1 MSGIPF
7 ITRLY
12 TSNTGGTELYPLSST
27 STTSSGAAA
36 ADHSDQPTFWD
47 HLPASFRTGPPG
59 NEIKAVNHA
68 TLAEFLKLEFSL
80 DRLDAIYGKLW
91 RVGAIRPARSLNA
104 QLVLGRTIVLNNSLD
119 MHLVWGD
126 MKIFLKPLPRYLL
139 EPAFWARHLPSLQH
153 HSPASPRSGVRE
165 CALGLLYTY
174 ACLVNSPL
182 DFELAVREGLIP
194 RDGDQ
199 PSWTTWRKLAT
210 ELLEPEVSNHI
221 HRRFRHGELRLNRL
235 NWINI
240 FSGLSSCQMYHNPWH
255 TYTEFAIDN
264 MAWITTAT
272 VYLVVVLTAMQV
284 GLSTDALKDNDTFQ
298 RASYGFTVFSI
309 LGPLVVVIMFMLVL
323 LVVVVQNWLRARR
336 TPHGTELPVEVPS
349 TGFQR
354 RIAREGDGK

>member
-1 MSGIPF
+1 MSAVPF
-7 ITRLY
+7 TTRLF
-12 TSNTGGTELYPLSST
+12 TSNGGGTELYPLSST
-27 STTSSGAAA
+27 STTSSGAAEA
-36 ADHSDQPTFWD
+36 DQPTFWD
-47 HLPASFRTGPPG
+47 HLPVAFRTGPPG
-59 NEIKAVNHA
+59 NEIRTVNRA
-68 TLAEFLKLEFSL
+68 TLSEFLKTEFSL

-104 QLVLGRTIVLNNSLD
+104 QVVLGRTIVLNDSLD

-139 EPAFWARHLPSLQH
+139 EPEFWSQHLPGH
-153 HSPASPRSGVRE
+153 HYQSPASPESGVRE

-174 ACLVNSPL
+174 ACLVNSPS
-182 DFELAVREGLIP
+182 DFELAVREGLLP

-210 ELLEPEVSNHI
+210 ELLEPKVSDQI

-240 FSGLSSCQMYHNPWH
+240 FSDLSSCQMYHNPWH
-255 TYTEFAIDN
+255 TYTEFALDN

-298 RASYGFTVFSI
+298 RASYGFTIFSI
-309 LGPLVVVIMFMLVL
+309 LGPLVIIIMFMLVL

-336 TPHGTELPVEVPS
+336 TPHGTALPMAVPS
-349 TGFQR
+349 TGLQR
-354 RIAREGDGK
+354 GVAGEGNRK

>member
-1 MSGIPF
+1 MFRMYKCHSLGLENRMS
-7 ITRLY
+7 
-12 TSNTGGTELYPLSST
+12 
-27 STTSSGAAA
+27 
-36 ADHSDQPTFWD
+36 
-47 HLPASFRTGPPG
+47 
-59 NEIKAVNHA
+59 HA
-68 TLAEFLKLEFSL
+68 TLSEFLEVEFSL

-104 QLVLGRTIVLNNSLD
+104 QVVLGRAIVLNDSLD

-139 EPAFWARHLPSLQH
+139 EPEFWAQHLPGRQH
-153 HSPASPRSGVRE
+153 HSPASSQAGVRE

-174 ACLVNSPL
+174 ACLVNSPP

-210 ELLEPEVSNHI
+210 ELLEPKVSDQI

-240 FSGLSSCQMYHNPWH
+240 FSDLSSCQMYHNPWH
-255 TYTEFAIDN
+255 TYTEFALDN

-309 LGPLVVVIMFMLVL
+309 LGPLVVVIIFMLVL
-323 LVVVVQNWLRARR
+323 LVVA
-336 TPHGTELPVEVPS
+336 
-349 TGFQR
+349 
-354 RIAREGDGK
+354 GDTAEMFSYGVKHVSKQPL